1 MEVAITDIT
10 DVEKEIQIQVPAQEL
25 VPHFEDAY
33 KRERLKIEVK
43 GFRKGKAPLELV
55 KKIYGES
62 IEYDSLSKIA
72 NDVYRRLTEEKNI
85 EPLGEPVLTD
95 MDYKRGEQLR
105 FKVKYE
111 IKPKFELHTYKGIA
125 LEKVVHRV
133 SDAEVE
139 DELGRLRKANSS
151 LSEVNSAADDE
162 HIVTVDVQ
170 ELDHAGTPLIGKKN
184 PDMRIYLAD
193 ESVHPDVKKALQGA
207 SAGDI
212 RRASFETERDGKK
225 TQHHIE
231 CTVKKVEK
239 VSFPEIND
247 DFVKKVTKDK
257 VAHLDEFRR
266 QIRNDLESYWKE
278 TAERNMTDALIG
290 EIVRQHD
297 FHVPE
302 SLTKAVTDGYLE
314 ELKGQNPKKQLPKDF
329 DETKFREEYRPSA
342 IFQAKWY
349 LIRERI
355 IETEQ
360 VKIEDVDV
368 QHRAELDAPT
378 MGIEKERLTAFYKN
392 SQTVLDRILSEKM
405 MAFLKAQSVIS
416 EKVTDEFP
424 A

>member
-72 NDVYRRLTEEKNI
+72 NDLYRRLAEEKNI

-95 MDYKRGEQLR
+95 MDYKRGEELR

-111 IKPKFELHTYKGIA
+111 IKPKFDLHKYKGIA

-133 SDAEVE
+133 NEKEVE

-151 LSEVNSAADDE
+151 LSEVNSATDDE
-162 HIVTVDVQ
+162 HIMTVDVQ
-170 ELDHAGTPLIGKKN
+170 ELDYAGTPLIGKKN

-207 SAGDI
+207 SVGDI
-212 RRASFETERDGKK
+212 RRASFETERDGQK

-239 VSFPEIND
+239 VSFPDLND

-257 VAHLDEFRR
+257 VANLAEFQR
-266 QIRNDLESYWKE
+266 QIRNDLETYWQE
-278 TAERNMTDALIG
+278 MAERNVTDVLIG

-297 FHVPE
+297 FLVPE

-314 ELKGQNPKKQLPKDF
+314 ELKGQNAKKQLPKDF

-355 IETEQ
+355 IEAEQ
-360 VKIEDVDV
+360 IKVEDADV
-368 QHRAELDAPT
+368 QRRAELDAPT

-405 MAFLKAQSVIS
+405 MAFLKAQSAIS

-424 A
+424 R